1 LSPSGIKIDIFL
13 EFVKFTCKVAIS
25 LLRIFI
31 FREVVFMENYFVKGE
46 RKALALGNRGPI
58 HFGSDG
64 RLSQHICE
72 AYSRYGFYVFQ
83 SVLKTDELNELHLDI
98 ESMLERAPVT
108 EGSELN
114 QFGQKALG
122 VDCKAPTFFWAA
134 PLSDPFGGTPA
145 AGGRHPVKMP
155 EPCPDPNTPEKA
167 IFLVLGSLQFSH
179 ACLRTYGHPELLRVA
194 AAINGEDFTP
204 FNEAL
209 FIKKSGIGASVAWH
223 QDGLT
228 HWDSDKLDE
237 GTHGFNFMAQLY
249 GSTARNG
256 VWVVPGTHK
265 LGKINIK
272 NLVEAEGSPYLSVA
286 VPMVCAPGDVVMS
299 NRQLVHGSFA
309 NTGDSTRVTV
319 NFGFHRKSSVL
330 GVKAGGVHNAEA
342 IYDAQR
348 IEDRSRVI
356 ALAIDARRKR
366 FPKEDSFCY
375 KPFVGRKTKD
385 VWNIDSLE
393 TLKDYNLLDL
403 SI

>member
-1 LSPSGIKIDIFL
+1 MG
-13 EFVKFTCKVAIS
+13 
-25 LLRIFI
+25 
-31 FREVVFMENYFVKGE
+31 NYFAVGE
-46 RKALALGNRGPI
+46 RKALGLNNRGPI
-58 HFGSDG
+58 QFCDDGS
-64 RLSQHICE
+64 LSAHIRE

-83 SVLKTDELNELHLDI
+83 SVLESRELDDLHQDI
-98 ESMLERAPVT
+98 ESILSHAPVT
-108 EGSELN
+108 QGSKLN
-114 QFGQKALG
+114 KFGKKALG

-134 PLSDPFGGTPA
+134 PLSDPFGGTQD

-155 EPCPDPNTPEKA
+155 EPCSDPNTPEKA
-167 IFLVLGSLQFSH
+167 IFLILGSLQFSH

-209 FIKKSGIGASVAWH
+209 FIKKPGVGASVAWH

-228 HWDSDKLDE
+228 HWESDELDE

-249 GSTARNG
+249 GSTAING
-256 VWVVPGTHK
+256 VWVVPGTHR
-265 LGKINIK
+265 LGKIDIK
-272 NLVEAEGSPYLSVA
+272 KMVAAEGSPYLRDA
-286 VPMVCAPGDVVMS
+286 VPMICEPGDVVLS

-309 NTGDSTRVTV
+309 NTGNSTRVTV

-342 IYDAQR
+342 IYDAER

-356 ALAIDARRKR
+356 ALAIDARKKR

-375 KPFVGRKTKD
+375 KPFVDRSIKD
-385 VWNIDSLE
+385 VWNTHSLE